1 MSQKEFVMIEDILD
15 ILHTGIMKM
24 WQYNLVGALLGFI
37 LNNIYILIIQGCL
50 STNSCE
56 ASVIS
61 SAYMLKSY
69 IVMYLNIMSCIAIT
83 CSVMN
88 TYNNYL
94 QHKPDIQINSKQYL
108 MIIFTL
114 SLLLVVFITALKTG
128 LIAYV
133 LNQFT
138 WHVHTYIL
146 IWTSIMLNLPHKIL
160 AKHSA
165 MNVPGAIFSYLI
177 IKYMIFK

>member
-1 MSQKEFVMIEDILD
+1 MVTMSQKEFVMIEDILD

-69 IVMYLNIMSCIAIT
+69 IAIA

-133 LNQFT
+133 LNHFT